1 MTPIDSLKCCLA
13 TGSLGLILLC
23 GCGQGESGPTSDV
36 TESQPSADVRLGNP
50 SETAQSLPTAS
61 IRQSPPQGGDGSSSA
76 APAKGSAAWYVQ
88 EAKSLRRQPQLQTAS
103 AEDPHSA
110 RQSRNQ
116 EIIEASTI
124 AIGKSHSDPAQEA
137 TFSEAV
143 RLLMDARLDQALE
156 GDQHEIDV
164 LFEDAASLYK
174 RAPKSAAAAE
184 AAFAVARFTHIN
196 ARRYAKKEPR
206 WVEEFARQARNF
218 GENFPHEDGR
228 AVSLLYAAGWSCE
241 LHGMRDQAIECY
253 TTLKENFPQSPQAK
267 QVAAVLRRLNLEGT
281 SVQLAGPTLDGGFVS
296 IDDYRGRLVLVV
308 FWSTGTKRFEQQ
320 LPLLTDI
327 AAKYEEDGFS
337 IIGVNLDD
345 TDETATTF
353 LQENSWQWP
362 QIFFPDPE
370 KRRWNNPVVKY
381 YGIRDIPT
389 LWLIDQ
395 QGIVVDTNVD
405 ADQLD
410 AQVRGLLQSGR

>member
-1 MTPIDSLKCCLA
+1 MTPIDSLKRCLA
-13 TGSLGLILLC
+13 TGSIGLILLC
-23 GCGQGESGPTSDV
+23 GCGQGDSAEPSNLAA
-36 TESQPSADVRLGNP
+36 SQPPADVLLGNP
-50 SETAQSLPTAS
+50 SATTQSLPTAS
-61 IRQSPPQGGDGSSSA
+61 IRQTPAQGGDGASSA
-76 APAKGSAAWYVQ
+76 APTKGSAAWYVQ
-88 EAKSLRRQPQLQTAS
+88 EAKSLRRQPQLKTAS
-103 AEDPHSA
+103 AEDPDSA
-110 RQSRNQ
+110 RQMRNQ
-116 EIIEASTI
+116 EIIDASTI

-143 RLLMDARLDQALE
+143 RLLMDARLEQALE

-184 AAFAVARFTHIN
+184 AAYAVARFTHIN

-228 AVSLLYAAGWSCE
+228 AVSLLYSAGWSCE

-267 QVAAVLRRLNLEGT
+267 QVTAVLRRLNLGGT

-296 IDDYRGRLVLVV
+296 IDDYRGRVVLIV
-308 FWSTGTKRFEQQ
+308 FWSNGTKRFEQQ
-320 LPLLTDI
+320 IPLLTEI
-327 AAKYEEDGFS
+327 TAKYEEDGFS
-337 IIGVNLDD
+337 IVGVNLDD
-345 TDETATTF
+345 TEETATDF
-353 LQENSWQWP
+353 LQENSWHWP

-370 KRRWNNPVVKY
+370 KRRWDNPVVKY

-395 QGIVVDTNVD
+395 QGIVVDTTVD
-405 ADQLD
+405 IDQLD
-410 AQVRGLLQSGR
+410 NQVRRLLQRGG